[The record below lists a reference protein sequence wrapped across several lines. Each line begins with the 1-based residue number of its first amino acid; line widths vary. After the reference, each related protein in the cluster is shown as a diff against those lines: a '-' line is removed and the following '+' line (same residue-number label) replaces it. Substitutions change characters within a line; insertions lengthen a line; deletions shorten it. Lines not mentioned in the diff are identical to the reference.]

1 MLGLATLT
9 KFTEHRA
16 AGALKS
22 WRRLRTQCDEAQHKL
37 SLLKRHAEGYRDM
50 MSNGLLEGMS
60 ATSIM
65 AHIDFIGQI
74 EAVVVR
80 QEAEIRNLEKA
91 CGRQWQEL
99 VEARREKRK
108 YEILSERAAARDAD
122 AASRRQQAEVDELLQ
137 HTVRSL

>member
-1 MLGLATLT
+1 
-9 KFTEHRA
+9 
-16 AGALKS
+16 
-22 WRRLRTQCDEAQHKL
+22 
-37 SLLKRHAEGYRDM
+37 M

-80 QEAEIRNLEKA
+80 QEAEIQDLEKA
-91 CGRQWQEL
+91 CGRQLQEL

-108 YEILSERAAARDAD
+108 YEILSERAAARDAE

-137 HTVRSL
+137 HTVTSL